1 MLAYCGH
8 MVVWLYG
15 RNVLRLFGKLFT
27 RNGIAVRLL
36 SFFFSVYLRQLS
48 LIVCNSFC
56 RARVGDSIVLLLS
69 ASAVVDAVGEIPI
82 VSQGVGGFMIRG
94 DQVKRYMRLQQLDF
108 CMRSLIN
115 LTHVVI
121 SPKSLARVCAHAVV

>member
-15 RNVLRLFGKLFT
+15 RNVLRMFGTLFT
-27 RNGIAVRLL
+27 RHGITVQLL
-36 SFFFSVYLRQLS
+36 SFFFPVYLGQLS
-48 LIVCNSFC
+48 LIVCNIYC
-56 RARVGDSIVLLLS
+56 RARLDWMVLFRS
-69 ASAVVDAVGEIPI
+69 ASAVVNAVGEICI
-82 VSQGVGGFMIRG
+82 VSQGVGGFMIRR
-94 DQVKRYMRLQQLDF
+94 DQVQRYMRLQQFDF